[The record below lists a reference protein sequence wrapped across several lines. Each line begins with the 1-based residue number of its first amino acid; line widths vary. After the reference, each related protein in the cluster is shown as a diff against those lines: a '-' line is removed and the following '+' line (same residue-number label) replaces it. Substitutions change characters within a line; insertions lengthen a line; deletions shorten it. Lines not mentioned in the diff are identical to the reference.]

1 MVGPNGTGKSTI
13 LCAICL
19 GLGGQPPL
27 LGRAD
32 DARLFIKHEK
42 DEASIEI
49 ELAPHTTTTA
59 INDDNSNAS
68 KGGKTDRGAAAAAAV
83 THVIRRVIHR
93 HMGSENGKGA
103 GASTYYI
110 NGNKSNLKNV
120 KELVSDR
127 YHIHIDNLCTFLPQ
141 DKVGSFSGF
150 DKQSLLHETEKALSS
165 HLYQTH
171 LDLIDIEKSLLSSGV
186 DLSALTEELN
196 KLRKENER
204 LEREKELMEERA
216 TCLERID
223 ILTKKRL
230 WLLFDIKR
238 EETKAIKERREELKK
253 LKKEADKSV
262 RPLVERLAIVEGEHT
277 RMQSRTKAVEVKLK
291 KDKISYEE
299 CIVKCDNYTD
309 DIEKEISE
317 YRTIDAQQR
326 KAERDVEKERLRL
339 EEIEQSGQDYPPIAD
354 IEKTIKDTH
363 RDMTSFKSQ
372 INGERSKLGTMI
384 DRIEDAERTRKETSE
399 RLDKLQDDKKLR
411 LSNFCRM
418 FDQVGKAYKF
428 IDENRKMFRHKVWVS
443 EKNGSI
449 LLYYVYILYIS

>member
-1 MVGPNGTGKSTI
+1 
-13 LCAICL
+13 
-19 GLGGQPPL
+19 
-27 LGRAD
+27 
-32 DARLFIKHEK
+32 
-42 DEASIEI
+42 
-49 ELAPHTTTTA
+49 
-59 INDDNSNAS
+59 
-68 KGGKTDRGAAAAAAV
+68 
-83 THVIRRVIHR
+83 
-93 HMGSENGKGA
+93 MGSENGKGA

-127 YHIHIDNLCTFLPQ
+127 SHIHIDNLCTFLPQ

-171 LDLIDIEKSLLSSGV
+171 LYLMDIEKSLLSSGV
-186 DLSALTEELN
+186 DLSALTDELA

-253 LKKEADKSV
+253 LKKEAEKAI
-262 RPLVERLAIVEGEHT
+262 RPLVERLATVEGEHT
-277 RMQSRTKAVEVKLK
+277 RMQSRTKAVEMKLK
-291 KDKISYEE
+291 KDKISYDE

-339 EEIEQSGQDYPPIAD
+339 EQIEQSGQDYPPIAD
-354 IEKTIKDTH
+354 IERTIKDTQ
-363 RDMTSFKSQ
+363 REMISIKSQ
-372 INGERSKLGTMI
+372 ITGERSKLGSMI

-418 FDQVGKAYKF
+418 YDQVGQAYKF
-428 IDENRKMFRHKVWVS
+428 IDENRKMFRHKVWGPIG
-443 EKNGSI
+443 K
-449 LLYYVYILYIS
+449 